1 MKKIIAVLLA
11 AVLVLSL
18 VGCGSSSSSSSSGS
32 SAPAGSTTQTQ
43 PAANQG
49 TSTETQTEDSVPYF
63 RIGAMCY
70 AMYEEASSYMIA
82 GMQKAL
88 DEYEGVDGEIV
99 VYDPEGDIS
108 KQVAGVEEFISAG
121 LDGLVIS
128 AVDSLGIR
136 ASLDRAQ
143 ESGMVVVPFDL
154 DPEWENAPCVVVA
167 DDFMGGYVSGKALC
181 EKLVADGV
189 TEGLIL
195 IQRTRPSV
203 TACVIRAEGYAKAIE
218 EYPQFTYEYF
228 TADPGGRAG
237 WLATTE
243 NMLQAHPETIAVC
256 CFDGD
261 SSMAGVLAVE
271 SQGREDSVLV
281 TGYFPGMETTQA
293 CIDGRMMGLT
303 DSDCEYMAYIAVT
316 RCIDLLLGK
325 TVEPKI
331 QTDVHYIDAD
341 GCRAWQEAH
350 S

>member
-1 MKKIIAVLLA
+1 MKRFVAMLLVVILALAVA
-11 AVLVLSL
+11 
-18 VGCGSSSSSSSSGS
+18 GCGSS
-32 SAPAGSTTQTQ
+32 AP
-43 PAANQG
+43 
-49 TSTETQTEDSVPYF
+49 TEDTKPAEAEVPYF
-63 RIGAMCY
+63 KIGAMCY

-99 VYDPEGDIS
+99 VYDPEADIS
-108 KQVAGVEEFISAG
+108 KQVAGVEEFIAAE

-136 ASLDRAQ
+136 SSLDAAQ
-143 ESGMVVVPFDL
+143 AAGMVVVPFDL

-167 DDFMGGYVSGKALC
+167 DDYKGGYVSGKALC

-189 TEGLIL
+189 EEGLIL
-195 IQRTRPSV
+195 VQRTRPSI
-203 TACVIRAEGYAKAIE
+203 TACVQRADGYIAAIE
-218 EYPQFTYEYF
+218 EYPQFTYEAF

-243 NMLQAHPETIAVC
+243 NMLQAHPEAIAVC

-271 SQGREDSVLV
+271 SQGRQESVLV
-281 TGYFPGMETTQA
+281 TGYFPGKETTQA

-303 DSDCEYMAYIAVT
+303 DSDCEFMAYTAVT
-316 RCIDLLLGK
+316 KCLDILMGK
-325 TVEPKI
+325 EVESKI
-331 QTDVHYIDAD
+331 QTDVHYIDAE
-341 GCRAWQEAH
+341 GCQAWQDAH